1 MPRYFFDFNKVARD
15 RLLAADAEQRAK
27 AAAEEARKAGL
38 ILRKSAAP
46 QRKRVKD

>member
-15 RLLAADAEQRAK
+15 RILAEDRAK
-27 AAAEEARKAGL
+27 AAEKARKATL

-46 QRKRVKD
+46 QRKRGKA